1 MVTELIH
8 PRYYLYARYIQS
20 RSEFQRICYANNT
33 TFSGDHLIRIEQ
45 FSGVLAPTDFLTVRQ
60 NTAKFISKWRI
71 IGTCKNSALNE
82 QFHSFYQLGLTFE
95 IEFLQLLSSMRTFL
109 LCIVLIYQLSSCAR
123 VYCSSSRSRVYGS
136 SLQSADCFNADLST
150 LQSTSVW
157 RGSHA

>member
-1 MVTELIH
+1 MVTKLIH
-8 PRYYLYARYIQS
+8 PRYYLYARHIQS

-33 TFSGDHLIRIEQ
+33 TFSGDHLIRLEL

-95 IEFLQLLSSMRTFL
+95 IEFLQLHSSMRTFSLMYSADISIEL
-109 LCIVLIYQLSSCAR
+109 LCE
-123 VYCSSSRSRVYGS
+123 
-136 SLQSADCFNADLST
+136 SLLFVFKIQG
-150 LQSTSVW
+150 LQIFFVVC
-157 RGSHA
+157 RLL

>member
-1 MVTELIH
+1 MVTKLIH
-8 PRYYLYARYIQS
+8 PRYYLYTRHIQL

-33 TFSGDHLIRIEQ
+33 TFSGDHLIMIEL

-95 IEFLQLLSSMRTFL
+95 IEFLQLLSSMRTFSLMYSADISIEL
-109 LCIVLIYQLSSCAR
+109 LCE
-123 VYCSSSRSRVYGS
+123 
-136 SLQSADCFNADLST
+136 SLLFVFKIQGLRIFFVVCRL
-150 LQSTSVW
+150 L
-157 RGSHA
+157 